1 MNDELLLEIDLCS
14 RLPHMTLMVKWGNEN
29 YNIIDVGFG
38 RVTVLKPFMSYTAG
52 SPLIREVKPYLRPM
66 SSMTEEEKKE
76 IGELLD
82 ASIEIDTDGNISYF
96 SGSDFI
102 PCSDY
107 HIYIDYLNAHHF
119 DYRGLIPKGL
129 ALEAPEG
136 MYTPSTKPRKDDRT
150 ATKFKDRNGNTIY
163 EGDIFVY
170 TKYSDF
176 DADHIPE
183 DLIENWS
190 KYEDRVSLHPVFW
203 DHDKTDWCSDVYGD
217 CDSISRYNFTQV
229 VVVTNNIDHPEL
241 YNH

>member
-1 MNDELLLEIDLCS
+1 MREMNDELLLEIDLCS
-14 RLPHMTLMVKWGNEN
+14 RLPHMTLMVKWGGEN

-66 SSMTEEEKKE
+66 SSMTEDEEKE
-76 IGELLD
+76 FLSLGEGLTYNMNTKCLEYKTERQIWLD
-82 ASIEIDTDGNISYF
+82 RN
-96 SGSDFI
+96 
-102 PCSDY
+102 C
-107 HIYIDYLNAHHF
+107 F

-129 ALEAPEG
+129 ALKAPEG
-136 MYTPSTKPRKDDRT
+136 MYTHSTKPRKDDRT
-150 ATKFKDRNGNTIY
+150 ATQFKDRNGNTIY

-203 DHDKTDWCSDVYGD
+203 DHDKTDWCSDVFGD

>member
-1 MNDELLLEIDLCS
+1 MKMMREMNDELLLEIDLCS
-14 RLPHMTLMVKWGNEN
+14 RLSHMTLMVKWGNEN

-66 SSMTEEEKKE
+66 SSMTEDEEKE
-76 IGELLD
+76 FLSLGEGLTYNMNTKCLEYKTERQIWLD
-82 ASIEIDTDGNISYF
+82 VN
-96 SGSDFI
+96 
-102 PCSDY
+102 C
-107 HIYIDYLNAHHF
+107 F

-150 ATKFKDRNGNTIY
+150 ATQFKDRNGNTIY

-190 KYEDRVSLHPVFW
+190 KYEDSVSLHPVFW
-203 DHDKTDWCSDVYGD
+203 DHDKTDWCSDVCAD